1 MQIKR
6 INLVDS
12 QGNAL
17 SGIELFLGPTEARI
31 MRLLWDKPR
40 SLKDLHNEMVTD
52 SNGKALAYSTVHT
65 DLTRL
70 VDKGILRK
78 AKNGSETIYRPI
90 HNNERVFIDAIL
102 TQLDIALRVN
112 FNKRVR

>member
-6 INLVDS
+6 INLADS
-12 QGNAL
+12 RGNAL

-31 MRLLWDKPR
+31 MRLLWDRPR
-40 SLKDLHNEMVTD
+40 SLKDLHNDMVIGN
-52 SNGKALAYSTVHT
+52 NGKALAYSTVHT
-65 DLTRL
+65 DLSRL
-70 VDKGILRK
+70 VEKGILRK
-78 AKNGSETIYRPI
+78 AINGAEVIYRPI
-90 HNNERVFIDAIL
+90 HNNEEVFINAVL